1 MNRRLLST
9 GVGLGLLAAVATSSF
24 GIVRDDEDNL
34 EFIGYKE
41 CISGKDFKIEE
52 VKAGKI
58 YGNSR
63 EYRITTKDNFSL
75 TFCLYEMIR
84 ALSCTIDKKVTA
96 EDIILQNG
104 TLAFEG
110 KALKFVDYKVKG
122 NRDYQFDEQESWNF

>member
-52 VKAGKI
+52 VKEGKI

-63 EYRITTKDNFSL
+63 EYRITKYFDDPWNECYNCPRTKYGHRRGCHMKVCNPTRFVKRSW
-75 TFCLYEMIR
+75 
-84 ALSCTIDKKVTA
+84 KKFRKK
-96 EDIILQNG
+96 QWKN
-104 TLAFEG
+104 
-110 KALKFVDYKVKG
+110 KK
-122 NRDYQFDEQESWNF
+122 Q

>member
-96 EDIILQNG
+96 LIISYKQNVR
-104 TLAFEG
+104 
-110 KALKFVDYKVKG
+110 LKL
-122 NRDYQFDEQESWNF
+122 